1 MNDAHWCEYYEGGEI
16 FDTVSVYQ
24 GKKEGLYKCFYPD
37 GYIKIQGLYKND
49 KQEGVFKT
57 YSVKGWLWYEEYF
70 AHGVLIK
77 RREYNA
83 QGRLVMEQFFYK

>member
-1 MNDAHWCEYYEGGEI
+1 M
-16 FDTVSVYQ
+16 DTVSVYQ
-24 GKKEGLYKCFYPD
+24 GKREGPFKWLYPD
-37 GYIKIQGLYKND
+37 GSIKIQGLYKDN

-57 YSVKGWLWYEEYF
+57 YSVKGWLWYEEFF
-70 AHGVLIK
+70 AHGDLLK